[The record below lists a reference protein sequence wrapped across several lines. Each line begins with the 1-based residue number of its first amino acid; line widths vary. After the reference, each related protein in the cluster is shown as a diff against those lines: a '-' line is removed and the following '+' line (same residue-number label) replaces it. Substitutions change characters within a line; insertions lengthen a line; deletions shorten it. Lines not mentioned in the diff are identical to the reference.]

1 MKIKYNTPHQPAE
14 VAELADAHD
23 SKSCSFGSV
32 GSIPTFGTIRND
44 STLLGMQEGFSVSDY
59 LEGCEARSFTSFRMT
74 GRPGQAS
81 YQLALLSGAR
91 SGCHPSAQDD
101 ARR

>member
-1 MKIKYNTPHQPAE
+1 MADWPEEMEKNQVSNGQSLKQTAVQVFVIIKILSAVCRRPAE

-44 STLLGMQEGFSVSDY
+44 STLLGM
-59 LEGCEARSFTSFRMT
+59 
-74 GRPGQAS
+74 
-81 YQLALLSGAR
+81 
-91 SGCHPSAQDD
+91 
-101 ARR
+101 